1 MMLQQQHLRASVNIS
16 QLRTL
21 YSFVTPSP
29 EVSQNKEQMKLLQLY
44 GPLTQR
50 YYDQAPTVSSQNV
63 QYGVKASTKQHR
75 QLCLPLLPCLSTIGN
90 STRSQ
95 CVIIVVPLAMVTVI
109 PLLMLIPTILM
120 VTRPLTS

>member
-16 QLRTL
+16 QLRTP

-50 YYDQAPTVSSQNV
+50 YYDQAPTVSSRNV
-63 QYGVKASTKQHR
+63 QYGVEASIKQRR
-75 QLCLPLLPCLSTIGN
+75 QFCLPLLLCLSIIGN

-95 CVIIVVPLAMVTVI
+95 FVIIVVPLVMVTVI
-109 PLLMLIPTILM
+109 PLLMPILTVLM
-120 VTRPLTS
+120 VTKPLTS

>member
-50 YYDQAPTVSSQNV
+50 YYDQAPTVSSRNV
-63 QYGVKASTKQHR
+63 QYDVEASIKQRR
-75 QLCLPLLPCLSTIGN
+75 QFCLPLLLFLSIIGN
-90 STRSQ
+90 LTRSQ
-95 CVIIVVPLAMVTVI
+95 FVIIVALLVMVTVI
-109 PLLMLIPTILM
+109 PLQMLILTVLM
-120 VTRPLTS
+120 VTPPLTP